1 MAGQPLIGE
10 LAVLAV
16 LTRDLSHGR
25 FLVYVALL
33 YTLSMTAG
41 SLLPPDNT
49 LGPLIKL
56 ALLPLAQCFLLLGS
70 RVRWPHSHSLILLAS
85 SAFYAGIVLATFG
98 F

>member
-25 FLVYVALL
+25 FLAYVALL
-33 YTLSMTAG
+33 YVLSITAS

-49 LGPLIKL
+49 LGPLVKL
-56 ALLPLAQCFLLLGS
+56 ALLPLAQCFLLLGT
-70 RVRWPHSHSLILLAS
+70 RVRWPHNHSLVLLAS
-85 SAFYAGIVLATFG
+85 SAFYAGVLLATFS